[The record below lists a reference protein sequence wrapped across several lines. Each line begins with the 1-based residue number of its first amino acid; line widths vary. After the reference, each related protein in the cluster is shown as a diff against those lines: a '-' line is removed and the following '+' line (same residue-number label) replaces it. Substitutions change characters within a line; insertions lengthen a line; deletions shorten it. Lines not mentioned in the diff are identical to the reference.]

1 MALIENAT
9 TALIVL
15 GGTSVATLLRCG
27 IGDCTIMSQA
37 IMRALWRRF
46 DSAGVRAI
54 LAGQVMEIRKDG
66 LMRTNLRHFGDK
78 EFDDATSALIGHRS
92 LDALMEAHNV
102 YRERRMRRA
111 SIAAQTLH
119 QAADLAPVF
128 GLAGTLISLGHLPA
142 DGIHHGSYMAAIGM
156 AVQATL
162 WGLMVANLV
171 LAPLA
176 RLIERRTEAEENERQ
191 ALVDWMAVQIA
202 PVCHRP
208 DEDHMDEA
216 QHYEHAPHLAPH
228 LPSNPI
234 LKITTLRGAA

>member
-1 MALIENAT
+1 MVVGENIMA
-9 TALIVL
+9 ALIVL
-15 GGTSVATLLRCG
+15 GGTMLATLLRCG
-27 IGDCTIMSQA
+27 IADCAVMCRATL
-37 IMRALWRRF
+37 RALRGRF

-54 LAGQVMEIRKDG
+54 LAGQVMEIRQDG

-92 LDALMEAHNV
+92 LDALMDAHKAH
-102 YRERRMRRA
+102 RDRRMRRA
-111 SIAAQTLH
+111 LTAARTLN

-142 DGIHHGSYMAAIGM
+142 DGINHGSYMAAIGM

-162 WGLMVANLV
+162 WGLMVANLA

-176 RLIERRTEAEENERQ
+176 RLIERRAEQEENERQ

-208 DEDHMDEA
+208 DEHPSDEA
-216 QHYEHAPHLAPH
+216 TPHAATA
-228 LPSNPI
+228 NPL
-234 LKITTLRGAA
+234 LKITSLRGAA